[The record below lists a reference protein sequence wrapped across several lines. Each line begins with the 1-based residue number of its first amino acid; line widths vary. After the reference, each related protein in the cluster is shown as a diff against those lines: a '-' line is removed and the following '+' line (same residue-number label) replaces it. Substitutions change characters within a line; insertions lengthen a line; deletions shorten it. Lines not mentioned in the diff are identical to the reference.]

1 MRLLLVV
8 IYLSFISLGLPDGLL
23 GSAWPT
29 MYGELGVP
37 ISYAGAV
44 SMIIAAGTTFSS
56 LQSGRLARRFSPG
69 PVAAVS
75 TALTALALFG
85 FSASNAFWMLCLLA
99 IPYGLGAGSVD
110 ASINNFVALHYSGSH
125 MNWLHCMWGVGA
137 VLGPYIMGSVLS
149 RGGHWSGGYR
159 AVGTIQLLLAAV
171 ILASLPLWKKD
182 GQAHNA
188 VADQGPSLSLRKT
201 AALPGAKDAMLV
213 FFAYCALEQTAGLWA
228 SSYLALHR
236 GIDPETS
243 AFFGSLFFLGITV
256 GRGLSGFLALKLNDT
271 QMIRL
276 GFSLTALGITA
287 LLLSRGAL
295 PALAGF
301 VLIGLGCA
309 PIYPCM
315 MHATPAHFGTA
326 HSQSMIGLQAAS
338 ASAGVCLM
346 PAAFGL
352 IANHISV
359 SLMPLYLLAM
369 LLPMAAAYRRLTR
382 LHRKTENAA

>member
-1 MRLLLVV
+1 MLLLLV

-37 ISYAGAV
+37 LSYAGMI

-56 LQSGRLARRFSPG
+56 LQSSRLARHFSPAT
-69 PVAAVS
+69 VAAAS
-75 TALTALALFG
+75 TALTAVALFG
-85 FSASNAFWMLCLLA
+85 FSFSSAFWMLCLLA

-110 ASINNFVALHYSGSH
+110 ASINNFVALHYSSSH
-125 MNWLHCMWGVGA
+125 MSWLHCMWGVGA
-137 VLGPYIMGSVLS
+137 VIGPYIMGFVLS
-149 RGGHWSGGYR
+149 RGGAWSGGYR
-159 AVGTIQLLLAAV
+159 TVGAIQLVLAAV
-171 ILASLPLWKKD
+171 ILASIPLWKQV
-182 GQAHNA
+182 GTAHSA
-188 VADQGPSLSLRKT
+188 ETSQGKPLSLRET
-201 AALPGAKDAMLV
+201 AALPGAKAAMLV

-236 GIDPETS
+236 GVGAETA
-243 AFFGSLFFLGITV
+243 AFFGSMFFLGITA
-256 GRGLSGFLALKLNDT
+256 GRGLSGFLALKLNNT
-271 QMIRL
+271 QMIHL
-276 GFSLTALGITA
+276 GFTLTAVGIAA
-287 LLLSRGAL
+287 LLLGRGQL
-295 PALAGF
+295 SALAGL

-315 MHATPAHFGTA
+315 MHATPTHFGAA
-326 HSQSMIGLQAAS
+326 HSQAMIGLQAAS

-352 IANHISV
+352 LANHISV

-369 LLPMAAAYRRLTR
+369 LLPMAGAYRRLTQLPNR
-382 LHRKTENAA
+382 AEDTV